1 MKVVI
6 VEDHPLM
13 RSALI
18 DIVATAF
25 PHALTEGFA
34 RLQSARRWLQANP
47 DCQLVIL
54 DLSLP
59 DAGPLPIVS
68 DLRAE
73 APLAKLMVYSAQTD
87 PHLMR
92 EALEAGATGYVPK
105 SASRH
110 EVQQAL
116 ARIAAG
122 LSYIPNELQ
131 ALNRAVT
138 SGPSIRKPAS
148 LGASLTAHLGLTE
161 RQHDVLNLIL
171 RGLPNKLICRH
182 LSLAEGTVKVHV
194 SAVLKVLGVRNRTE
208 AVVAATRLGWR
219 AD

>member
-18 DIVATAF
+18 DIVESAF
-25 PHALTEGFA
+25 PQVQTEGFA
-34 RLQSARRWLQANP
+34 RLQAAKRWLQANP
-47 DCQLVIL
+47 DCRLVIL
-54 DLSLP
+54 DLTLP
-59 DAGPLPIVS
+59 DAGPLPIVE
-68 DLRAE
+68 DVRAE
-73 APLAKLMVYSAQTD
+73 APLAKLLVYSAQSD

-92 EALEAGATGYVPK
+92 EALDAGAAGYVPK

-110 EVQQAL
+110 VVQQAL
-116 ARIAAG
+116 VRVAAG
-122 LSYIPNELQ
+122 SGYVPPELL
-131 ALNRAVT
+131 ALNRAVAA
-138 SGPSIRKPAS
+138 PAS
-148 LGASLTAHLGLTE
+148 SVRQAPAGEGLASHLGLTE
-161 RQHDVLNLIL
+161 RQHDVLTLIL

-219 AD
+219 GR